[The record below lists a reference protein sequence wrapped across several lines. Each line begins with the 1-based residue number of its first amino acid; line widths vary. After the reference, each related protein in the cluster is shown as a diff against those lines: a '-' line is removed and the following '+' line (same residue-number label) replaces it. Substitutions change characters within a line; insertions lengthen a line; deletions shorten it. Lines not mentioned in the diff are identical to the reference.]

1 MAPPSPRHIIAQQ
14 LLALALQEH
23 TLGLRTLPEWWNG
36 LDVLATDG
44 SAVLDHL
51 IEAGF
56 LETDGD
62 LAFIGPRPRSGL
74 AAATSP
80 TSAVECGTSCSA

>member
-51 IEAGF
+51 I
-56 LETDGD
+56 
-62 LAFIGPRPRSGL
+62 
-74 AAATSP
+74 
-80 TSAVECGTSCSA
+80 